1 MRLSRFSDVLLRHV
15 GIFGWEYRFVFVA
28 TVLSCRFYNTFY
40 LSYFSIYPTVKMF
53 SWKITIVKGQVKISI
68 RHVNREKLLW
78 AFCCYGT
85 VEYRSF
91 WLAVFFYDVVYGMQI
106 YCECR
111 PFCTHNHLVS
121 QCLFKE
127 HVLLETIQLCVSWVD
142 VGRQPFVRKN
152 LDILV
157 GKQMEL
163 LIPTG
168 SFAGKKSAI
177 CRKMEQYHFPG
188 HHAQTFKQ
196 NNAFAC
202 VLHFCTFLCRPF
214 QTIKWRGKFKVS

>member
-1 MRLSRFSDVLLRHV
+1 MRLSRFSDVFLRHV
-15 GIFGWEYRFVFVA
+15 GIFGWEYRLVFVA
-28 TVLSCRFYNTFY
+28 TVLSCRFYNMFY
-40 LSYFSIYPTVKMF
+40 LSYFSMYPTVKMF
-53 SWKITIVKGQVKISI
+53 SWKITIVKGQVKISL
-68 RHVNREKLLW
+68 RHMNREKLLW

-106 YCECR
+106 NCGCR
-111 PFCTHNHLVS
+111 RFCTHNHLVS

-127 HVLLETIQLCVSWVD
+127 HVLLEPIQLCVSWVD
-142 VGRQPFVRKN
+142 IGRQPFVRKN

-168 SFAGKKSAI
+168 VLRGKRVPFAAKWNNIIFLDTMHKLLSGTMRLHVSYIFVHFSA
-177 CRKMEQYHFPG
+177 
-188 HHAQTFKQ
+188 ALFKQ
-196 NNAFAC
+196 
-202 VLHFCTFLCRPF
+202 
-214 QTIKWRGKFKVS
+214 